1 MPDGF
6 SNASELADK
15 LAADNQ
21 AEKDA
26 ALKAEADKNKSA
38 EDLQKEKEAADAT
51 EKQKEIDDAKK
62 VAEDKLA
69 ADAKAAQ
76 EAEEKRITDLAAS
89 SGKTVDQIKTEEAAA
104 AAEKAKG
111 GDDGKK
117 KEEDTPEDPLTGLL
131 KEFKFNS
138 KEDLIKHLKKADEKQ
153 KSPEEIKRAEEVYR
167 ANMNAFAV
175 ENELMS
181 LEDIHKL
188 EEVKKATDKD
198 LVFKKFSEEA
208 REEVIS
214 DFDAEDK
221 PTEEEIADKIK
232 EAFEKEYPT
241 DSKNKNAVTRAEN
254 KIKREAELIRK
265 PFESA
270 YEKAKERYDDEV
282 SVRNAYPEYQKTMK
296 KVIDSSVPAS
306 VSFYKDKDGENE
318 ISIDVEL
325 KEEDRKEILEK
336 VAKKFQNPETFVL
349 HQKGKSKEIQ
359 DMIAEEVEFLAWKK
373 TEKEGK
379 KKLAEK
385 FEGIGVGKGSK
396 VGAENSFET
405 NQAKKGAEEKGNEKL
420 KGQDAINAAIEST
433 RKKP

>member
-38 EDLQKEKEAADAT
+38 EDLQKEKEAADL
-51 EKQKEIDDAKK
+51 AKK
-62 VAEDKLA
+62 TDEDANAKKLA
-69 ADAKAAQ
+69 DEKEAATAKASQ
-76 EAEEKRITDLAAS
+76 EAEEKRLTDLAAT

-104 AAEKAKG
+104 AKEKG
-111 GDDGKK
+111 TDK
-117 KEEDTPEDPLTGLL
+117 KEEPADPLTDLL

-175 ENELMS
+175 ENEIMS

-188 EEVKKATDKD
+188 EEVKKATDED
-198 LVFKKFSEEA
+198 LVYKKFAEEA
-208 REEVIS
+208 REEIL
-214 DFDAEDK
+214 DEFEEYDE
-221 PTEEEIADKIK
+221 PTEDEILAKIN
-232 EAFEKEYPT
+232 EAFEREYPT
-241 DSKNKNAVTRAEN
+241 KSKNKNAVTRAEN

-296 KVIDSSVPAS
+296 KMIDSSVPAT

-349 HQKGKSKEIQ
+349 HQKGKSQEIQ
-359 DMIAEEVEFLAWKK
+359 DMIAEEVERLAWKK

-379 KKLAEK
+379 KKLAER

-420 KGQDAINAAIEST
+420 KGQEAINAAIEST